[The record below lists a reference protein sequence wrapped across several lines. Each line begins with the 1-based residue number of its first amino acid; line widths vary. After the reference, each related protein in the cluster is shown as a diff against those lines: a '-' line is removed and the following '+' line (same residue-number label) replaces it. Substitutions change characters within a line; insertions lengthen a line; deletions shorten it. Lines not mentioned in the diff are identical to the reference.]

1 MTSPPSLGRRSRIR
15 WMFWLSVVVAVVL
28 YWRYNG
34 PRPYPERLRLPAGF
48 TVRLFAT
55 GVDNARSLTLG
66 DSGTVFVGS
75 RRAGNVYALPDTN
88 RDGVADAVLTLVRGL
103 EMPTGVAFRDGAL
116 YVAEVSRILRLDSI
130 ESRLDDPPLPIVTYA
145 EFPRDIHH
153 GWKFIA
159 FGPDGYLYVPVG
171 APCNVC
177 RVIEDRYAAIFRM
190 RPDGEER
197 SVFARGVRNTV
208 GFDWHPETGHL
219 WFGDNGRDMMGDDLP
234 PDEINVATEAGQH
247 FGFPKCFGTEVVDP
261 DFGIEGDCTISTP
274 PMLDLP
280 AHVAPLG
287 LRFYTG
293 TSFPEPYR
301 NALFLAEHGSWN
313 RTEPVGYRLTVI
325 RERDGSLVSS
335 EVFAEGWLGRR
346 RPWGRPVD
354 VLVMPDGAVLVSDDL
369 ADVIYRI
376 TYEP

>member
-1 MTSPPSLGRRSRIR
+1 
-15 WMFWLSVVVAVVL
+15 V
-28 YWRYNG
+28 
-34 PRPYPERLRLPAGF
+34 E
-48 TVRLFAT
+48 
-55 GVDNARSLTLG
+55 NARSLTLG

-88 RDGVADAVLTLVRGL
+88 RDGVADAVLTLARGL

-116 YVAEVSRILRLDSI
+116 YVAEVSRILRLDAI
-130 ESRLDDPPLPIVTYA
+130 ESRLEEPPLPIVTYA

-190 RPDGEER
+190 RPDGSER
-197 SVFARGVRNTV
+197 SVFASGVRNTV

-219 WFGDNGRDMMGDDLP
+219 WFGDNGRDMMGDDIP

-247 FGFPKCFGTEVVDP
+247 FGFPKCFGTDVVDP
-261 DFGIEGDCTISTP
+261 DFGIEGDCTSSAP
-274 PMLDLP
+274 PGLDLP

-313 RTEPVGYRLTVI
+313 RTGPVGYRLTVI
-325 RERDGSLVSS
+325 RERDDSLVSS
-335 EVFAEGWLGRR
+335 EVFAEGWLSRR
-346 RPWGRPVD
+346 RAWGRPVD

-369 ADVIYRI
+369 ANVIYRI